1 MRWIIYTLLAYLL
14 IAGSNE
20 HPFATTTVYG
30 EVTSTTDKDSQPT
43 STTEGQE
50 ETAEGTKEISIKKD
64 EFDEI
69 VGQLQGMKALL
80 ESMKQDYDT
89 RFKAMQ
95 EKISVL
101 EKENTELKITPLEP
115 ARAIHES
122 PLDKTIAAVNS
133 ETLKVSVANEE

>member
-1 MRWIIYTLLAYLL
+1 MRWIIYALLAYIL

-80 ESMKQDYDT
+80 ENMKKDYDI
-89 RFKAMQ
+89 RFKEMQ
-95 EKISVL
+95 EKIDVL
-101 EKENTELKITPLEP
+101 EKENTELKKTPLE
-115 ARAIHES
+115 
-122 PLDKTIAAVNS
+122 
-133 ETLKVSVANEE
+133 SVG

>member
-20 HPFATTTVYG
+20 HPFDTTTVYG

-50 ETAEGTKEISIKKD
+50 ETEEGTKDIRIEKD

-69 VGQLQGMKALL
+69 VGQLQGMKAIL
-80 ESMKQDYDT
+80 ENMKRDYDT
-89 RFKAMQ
+89 RFKEMQ
-95 EKISVL
+95 EKIAVL
-101 EKENTELKITPLEP
+101 EEENTDEEEKP
-115 ARAIHES
+115 
-122 PLDKTIAAVNS
+122 TIS
-133 ETLKVSVANEE
+133 Q

>member
-30 EVTSTTDKDSQPT
+30 EATSTADKKLS
-43 STTEGQE
+43 GVNAVE
-50 ETAEGTKEISIKKD
+50 EAEEENKEIRIKKD

-101 EKENTELKITPLEP
+101 EK
-115 ARAIHES
+115 
-122 PLDKTIAAVNS
+122 
-133 ETLKVSVANEE
+133 